1 VWPVVVTGLSKKL
14 GKHDVLVSA
23 QRSPLAFVVFS
34 LIGTTLLL
42 IAIVLAVLGSF
53 AFIAIAAVGCFF
65 IAAALVA
72 RAARSSAQRAAAVIS
87 VAGLALV
94 IFGMVATPLFYLGW
108 ACLGAGLIALAAATV
123 ALRPGES
130 ARK

>member
-1 VWPVVVTGLSKKL
+1 MSPRRRPV
-14 GKHDVLVSA
+14 
-23 QRSPLAFVVFS
+23 AFVVFS
-34 LIGTTLLL
+34 LIGTALLL
-42 IAIVLAVLGSF
+42 IAIVLGVLGSF

-72 RAARSSAQRAAAVIS
+72 RATRSPVQRAAAVIA

-123 ALRPGES
+123 ALRPAES
-130 ARK
+130 VRK

>member
-1 VWPVVVTGLSKKL
+1 MR
-14 GKHDVLVSA
+14 VSA
-23 QRSPLAFVVFS
+23 RRRPVAFVVFS
-34 LIGTTLLL
+34 LIGTALLL
-42 IAIVLAVLGSF
+42 IAIVLGVLGSF

-72 RAARSSAQRAAAVIS
+72 RATRSPAQRAAAVTS

-130 ARK
+130 VRK